1 MTGQRASSSPE
12 EQPVDYA
19 AVGATQAGDL
29 LQYPPEGFSP
39 FSDQIRLGSGVER
52 FRAASSQLFNWT
64 AQRHAGI
71 TVSDVHVPAGDSYIG
86 IRYDDDGT
94 PLEQVRSSGERRFG
108 EDGVPEV
115 SAGATLTLGG
125 SAGGRPVSGRFRVVF
140 VIEESHRTGFA
151 LGSVDSSTFS
161 GEQSFVLEH
170 RDDDSVWFVY
180 RAFSRP
186 LSLTARVIPAVH
198 QRGLTALGTA
208 YLRAMSPAWSTPGA

>member
-1 MTGQRASSSPE
+1 MSAARSQSSPE

-29 LQYPPEGFSP
+29 LQYPPEGFVP
-39 FSDQIRLGSGVER
+39 VADQIRLGSGVER
-52 FRAASSQLFNWT
+52 FRTASAQLFNWI
-64 AQRHAGI
+64 AQRHAGA

-94 PLEQVRSSGERRFG
+94 PLEQVRSGGERRFG

-125 SAGGRPVSGRFRVVF
+125 SIGGKAVSGRFRVVF
-140 VIEESHRTGFA
+140 VIEESHRAGFA
-151 LGSVDSSTFS
+151 LGSVESHSFS

-170 RDDDSVWFVY
+170 RDDDSVWFVF

-186 LSLTARVIPAVH
+186 LSLQARLLPASH
-198 QRGLTALGTA
+198 RKELGRLATA
-208 YLRAMSPAWSTPGA
+208 YLRAMSPAWSAPGA